1 MFYII
6 GVNPNI
12 ERAAGSIMEQI
23 WIEKYRPNNLSEVV
37 GQEAVTSRLKNYVK
51 ESSMPHL
58 LFAGP
63 AGIGKTTSALALA
76 REMFGELWKH
86 NLHELN
92 ASDERG
98 IDVVR
103 GKIKE
108 FARTAPLGEKGFK
121 IIFLDEA
128 DALTGAAQAALRRTM
143 EKYSR
148 TCRFVM
154 SCNYSSKIIDPI
166 QSRCAVFRFRPIKAE
181 DLEKYLKFVAAKENV
196 NVTKDGFESLTY
208 LAQGDLRRAINGLQM
223 AAAAKTDVTSDV
235 VYQAVAAARPEEVK
249 EALESALSGNFST
262 AREKLDTLQITYG
275 LAGEDVLRQMHRT
288 VRDLDIQDN
297 VKVLMIE
304 KLAEADFRLS
314 EGANSRIQIEAV
326 VASFAI
332 LGRNLSKT

>member
-1 MFYII
+1 
-6 GVNPNI
+6 
-12 ERAAGSIMEQI
+12 MEEI
-23 WIEKYRPNNLSEVV
+23 WIEKYRPSNLSEVV
-37 GQEAVTSRLKNYVK
+37 GQTPITSRLKNYVK
-51 ESSMPHL
+51 ERSMPHL

-63 AGIGKTTSALALA
+63 AGTGKTTSALALA
-76 REMFGELWKH
+76 KELFGELWKH

-108 FARTAPLGEKGFK
+108 FARTAPLGEDGFK

-154 SCNYSSKIIDPI
+154 SCNFSSKIIDPI
-166 QSRCAVFRFRPIKAE
+166 QSRCAVFRFRPLKAE
-181 DLEKYLKFVAAKENV
+181 DVERYLKFVAVKEEL
-196 NVTKDGFESLTY
+196 KIDKEAYESLTY

-223 AAAAKTDVTSDV
+223 AAAANVDITPDV

-249 EALESALSGNFST
+249 EALEMSLNNNFAG
-262 AREKLDTLQITYG
+262 ARERLDTLQITYG
-275 LAGEDVLRQMHRT
+275 LAGEDVLRQMHRS
-288 VRDLDIQDN
+288 VRDLEVPDTI
-297 VKVLMIE
+297 KVQMIE

-314 EGANSRIQIEAV
+314 EGANARIQIEAV
-326 VASFAI
+326 IANFAV
-332 LGRNLSKT
+332 LGRHISEQ

>member
-1 MFYII
+1 
-6 GVNPNI
+6 
-12 ERAAGSIMEQI
+12 MEEI
-23 WIEKYRPNNLSEVV
+23 WIEKYRPTNLSEVV
-37 GQEAVTSRLKNYVK
+37 GQSNVTDRLKNYVK
-51 ESSMPHL
+51 ERSMPHL

-76 REMFGELWKH
+76 KEMFGELWKH

-108 FARTAPLGEKGFK
+108 FARTAPLGEDGFK

-143 EKYSR
+143 ERYAR
-148 TCRFVM
+148 TCRFIM
-154 SCNYSSKIIDPI
+154 SCNFSSKIIDPI
-166 QSRCAVFRFRPIKAE
+166 QSRCAVFRFKPIKAE
-181 DLEKYLKFVAAKENV
+181 DLEKYLKFVASKEGLKI
-196 NVTKDGFESLTY
+196 TSEGYQAITY

-223 AAAAKTDVTSDV
+223 SAAAKKEITPDV
-235 VYQAVAAARPEEVK
+235 VYQAVAAARPDEVK
-249 EALESALSGNFST
+249 EALELALDGNYSG
-262 AREKLDTLQITYG
+262 ARERLDTLQITYG
-275 LAGEDVLRQMHRT
+275 LAGEDVIRQMHRS
-288 VRDLDIQDN
+288 VRDLEISDI
-297 VKVLMIE
+297 VKVQMIE

-326 VASFAI
+326 VANFAI
-332 LGRNLSKT
+332 LGRNMNKT

>member
-1 MFYII
+1 
-6 GVNPNI
+6 
-12 ERAAGSIMEQI
+12 
-23 WIEKYRPNNLSEVV
+23 
-37 GQEAVTSRLKNYVK
+37 
-51 ESSMPHL
+51 MPHL

-63 AGIGKTTSALALA
+63 AGTGKTTCALALA
-76 REMFGELWKH
+76 KELFGELWKH

-108 FARTAPLGEKGFK
+108 FARTAPLGEDGFK

-154 SCNYSSKIIDPI
+154 SCNFSSKIIEPI
-166 QSRCAVFRFRPIKAE
+166 QSRCAVFRFRPLKAE
-181 DLEKYLKFVAAKENV
+181 DVERYLKFVAVKEELNID
-196 NVTKDGFESLTY
+196 KEAYESLTY

-223 AAAAKTDVTSDV
+223 AAAAKVDITPDV

-249 EALESALSGNFST
+249 EALEMSLNNNFAG
-262 AREKLDTLQITYG
+262 ARERLDTLQITYG
-275 LAGEDVLRQMHRT
+275 LAGED
-288 VRDLDIQDN
+288 
-297 VKVLMIE
+297 
-304 KLAEADFRLS
+304 
-314 EGANSRIQIEAV
+314 AV
-326 VASFAI
+326 SYTHLTLPTICSV
-332 LGRNLSKT
+332 

>member
-1 MFYII
+1 
-6 GVNPNI
+6 
-12 ERAAGSIMEQI
+12 MEEI
-23 WIEKYRPNNLSEVV
+23 WTEKYRPSNLSEVV
-37 GQEAVTSRLKNYVK
+37 GQTPITDRLKNYVK
-51 ESSMPHL
+51 ERSMPHL

-63 AGIGKTTSALALA
+63 AGTGKTTCALALA
-76 REMFGELWKH
+76 KELFGELWKH

-108 FARTAPLGEKGFK
+108 FARTAPLGEDGFK

-154 SCNYSSKIIDPI
+154 SCNFSSKIIDPI
-166 QSRCAVFRFRPIKAE
+166 QSRCAVFRFRPLKAE
-181 DLEKYLKFVAAKENV
+181 DVERYLKFVAVKEELNID
-196 NVTKDGFESLTY
+196 KEAYESLTY

-223 AAAAKTDVTSDV
+223 AAAANVDITPDV

-249 EALESALSGNFST
+249 EALEMSLNNNFAG
-262 AREKLDTLQITYG
+262 ARERLDTLQITYG

-288 VRDLDIQDN
+288 VRDLEVPDTI
-297 VKVLMIE
+297 KVQMIE

-326 VASFAI
+326 IANFAV
-332 LGRNLSKT
+332 LGRHIPEP

>member
-1 MFYII
+1 
-6 GVNPNI
+6 
-12 ERAAGSIMEQI
+12 MEEI
-23 WIEKYRPNNLSEVV
+23 WIEKYRPSNLSEVV
-37 GQEAVTSRLKNYVK
+37 GQTPITSRLKNYVK
-51 ESSMPHL
+51 ERSMPHL

-63 AGIGKTTSALALA
+63 SGTGKTTCALALA
-76 REMFGELWKH
+76 KELFGELWKH

-108 FARTAPLGEKGFK
+108 FARTAPLGEDGFK

-154 SCNYSSKIIDPI
+154 SCNFSSKIIDPI
-166 QSRCAVFRFRPIKAE
+166 QSRCAVFRFRPLKAE
-181 DLEKYLKFVAAKENV
+181 DVERYLKFVAVKEELNID
-196 NVTKDGFESLTY
+196 KEAYESLTY

-223 AAAAKTDVTSDV
+223 AAAANVDLTSDV

-249 EALESALSGNFST
+249 EALEMSLDNNFAG
-262 AREKLDTLQITYG
+262 ARERLDTLQITYG
-275 LAGEDVLRQMHRT
+275 LAGEDVLRQMHRS
-288 VRDLDIQDN
+288 VRDIEVPDTI
-297 VKVLMIE
+297 KVQMIE

-314 EGANSRIQIEAV
+314 EGANERIQIEAV
-326 VASFAI
+326 IANFAV
-332 LGRNLSKT
+332 LGRHIPEP

>member
-1 MFYII
+1 
-6 GVNPNI
+6 
-12 ERAAGSIMEQI
+12 MEEI
-23 WIEKYRPNNLSEVV
+23 WIEKYRPSNLSEVV
-37 GQEAVTSRLKNYVK
+37 GQTPVTSRLKNYAK
-51 ESSMPHL
+51 ERSMPHL

-63 AGIGKTTSALALA
+63 AGTGKTTSALALA
-76 REMFGELWKH
+76 QELFGELWKH

-108 FARTAPLGEKGFK
+108 FARTAPLGEDGFK

-181 DLEKYLKFVAAKENV
+181 DIERYLKFVAAKEELNID
-196 NVTKDGFESLTY
+196 NEAYESLTY

-223 AAAAKTDVTSDV
+223 AAAANVDITPDV

-249 EALESALSGNFST
+249 EALEMALNNNFAG
-262 AREKLDTLQITYG
+262 ARERLDTLQITYG
-275 LAGEDVLRQMHRT
+275 LAGEDVLRQMHRSI
-288 VRDLDIQDN
+288 RDLEIPDSI
-297 VKVLMIE
+297 KVQMIE

-314 EGANSRIQIEAV
+314 EGANARIQIEAV
-326 VASFAI
+326 IANFAV
-332 LGRNLSKT
+332 LSQHISKP

>member
-1 MFYII
+1 
-6 GVNPNI
+6 
-12 ERAAGSIMEQI
+12 MEEI
-23 WIEKYRPNNLSEVV
+23 WIEKYRPSNLSEVV
-37 GQEAVTSRLKNYVK
+37 GQTPVTSRLKNYAK
-51 ESSMPHL
+51 ERSMPHL

-63 AGIGKTTSALALA
+63 AGTGKTTSALALA
-76 REMFGELWKH
+76 QELFGELWKH

-108 FARTAPLGEKGFK
+108 FARTAPLGEDGFK

-181 DLEKYLKFVAAKENV
+181 DVERYLKFVATKEELNID
-196 NVTKDGFESLTY
+196 KEAYDSLTY

-223 AAAAKTDVTSDV
+223 AAAANVDITPDV

-249 EALESALSGNFST
+249 EALEMALNNNFAG
-262 AREKLDTLQITYG
+262 ARERLDTLQITYG

-288 VRDLDIQDN
+288 VRDLEIPDSI
-297 VKVLMIE
+297 KVQMIE
-304 KLAEADFRLS
+304 KLA
-314 EGANSRIQIEAV
+314 
-326 VASFAI
+326 
-332 LGRNLSKT
+332 

>member
-1 MFYII
+1 
-6 GVNPNI
+6 
-12 ERAAGSIMEQI
+12 MEEI
-23 WIEKYRPNNLSEVV
+23 WIEKYRPSNLSEVV
-37 GQEAVTSRLKNYVK
+37 GQTPVTSRLKNYVK
-51 ESSMPHL
+51 ERSMPHL

-63 AGIGKTTSALALA
+63 AGTGKPTSALALSK
-76 REMFGELWKH
+76 ELFGELWKH

-108 FARTAPLGEKGFK
+108 FARTAPLGEDGFK

-154 SCNYSSKIIDPI
+154 SCNFSSKIIEPI
-166 QSRCAVFRFRPIKAE
+166 QSRCAVFRFRPLKAE
-181 DLEKYLKFVAAKENV
+181 DVERYLKFVAVKEELNID
-196 NVTKDGFESLTY
+196 KEAYESLTY

-223 AAAAKTDVTSDV
+223 AAAAKVDITPDV

-249 EALESALSGNFST
+249 DALEMSLNNNFAG
-262 AREKLDTLQITYG
+262 ARERLDTLQITYG
-275 LAGEDVLRQMHRT
+275 LAGEDVLRQMHRS
-288 VRDLDIQDN
+288 VRDLEDPDTI
-297 VKVLMIE
+297 KVQMIE

-314 EGANSRIQIEAV
+314 EGANARIQIEAV
-326 VASFAI
+326 IANFAV
-332 LGRNLSKT
+332 LGRHIPEQ

>member
-1 MFYII
+1 
-6 GVNPNI
+6 
-12 ERAAGSIMEQI
+12 MEEI
-23 WIEKYRPNNLSEVV
+23 WIEKYRPSNLSEVV
-37 GQEAVTSRLKNYVK
+37 GQTPITSRLKNYVK
-51 ESSMPHL
+51 ERSMPHL

-63 AGIGKTTSALALA
+63 AGTGKTTCALALA
-76 REMFGELWKH
+76 KELFGELWKH

-108 FARTAPLGEKGFK
+108 FARTAPLGEDGFK

-154 SCNYSSKIIDPI
+154 SCNFSSKIIDPI
-166 QSRCAVFRFRPIKAE
+166 QSRCAVFRFRPLKAE
-181 DLEKYLKFVAAKENV
+181 DVERYLKFVAVKEELNID
-196 NVTKDGFESLTY
+196 KEAYESLTY

-223 AAAAKTDVTSDV
+223 AAAAKVDITPDV

-249 EALESALSGNFST
+249 EALEMSLDNNFAG
-262 AREKLDTLQITYG
+262 ARERLDTLQITYG
-275 LAGEDVLRQMHRT
+275 LAGEDVLRQMHRS
-288 VRDLDIQDN
+288 VRDIEVPDTI
-297 VKVLMIE
+297 KVQMIE

-314 EGANSRIQIEAV
+314 EGANARIQIEAV
-326 VASFAI
+326 IANFAV
-332 LGRNLSKT
+332 LGRHIPEP

>member
-1 MFYII
+1 
-6 GVNPNI
+6 
-12 ERAAGSIMEQI
+12 MEEI
-23 WIEKYRPNNLSEVV
+23 WTEKYRPSNLSEVV
-37 GQEAVTSRLKNYVK
+37 GQTPITGRLKNYVK
-51 ESSMPHL
+51 ERSMPHL

-63 AGIGKTTSALALA
+63 AGTGKTTCALALA
-76 REMFGELWKH
+76 KELFGELWKH

-108 FARTAPLGEKGFK
+108 FARTAPLGEDGFK

-154 SCNYSSKIIDPI
+154 SCNFSSKIIDPI
-166 QSRCAVFRFRPIKAE
+166 QSRCAVFRFRPLKAE
-181 DLEKYLKFVAAKENV
+181 DVERYLKFVAVKEELNID
-196 NVTKDGFESLTY
+196 KEAYESLSY

-223 AAAAKTDVTSDV
+223 AAAANVDITPDV

-249 EALESALSGNFST
+249 EALEMSLNNNFAG
-262 AREKLDTLQITYG
+262 ARERLDTLQITYG

-288 VRDLDIQDN
+288 VRDLEVPDTI
-297 VKVLMIE
+297 KVQMIE

-326 VASFAI
+326 IANFAV
-332 LGRNLSKT
+332 LGRHIPEP

>member
-1 MFYII
+1 
-6 GVNPNI
+6 
-12 ERAAGSIMEQI
+12 MEEI
-23 WIEKYRPNNLSEVV
+23 WTEKYRPSNLSEVV
-37 GQEAVTSRLKNYVK
+37 GQTPITDRLKNYVK
-51 ESSMPHL
+51 ERSMPHL

-63 AGIGKTTSALALA
+63 AGTGKTTCALALA
-76 REMFGELWKH
+76 KELFGELWKH

-108 FARTAPLGEKGFK
+108 FARTAPLGEDGFK

-154 SCNYSSKIIDPI
+154 SCNFSSKIIDPI
-166 QSRCAVFRFRPIKAE
+166 QSRCAVFRFRPLKAE
-181 DLEKYLKFVAAKENV
+181 DVERYLKFVGVKEELNID
-196 NVTKDGFESLTY
+196 KEAYESLTY

-223 AAAAKTDVTSDV
+223 AAAANVDITPDV

-249 EALESALSGNFST
+249 EALEMSLNNNFAG
-262 AREKLDTLQITYG
+262 ARERLDTLQITYG
-275 LAGEDVLRQMHRT
+275 LAGEDVIRQMHRT
-288 VRDLDIQDN
+288 VRDLEVPDTI
-297 VKVLMIE
+297 KVQMIE

-326 VASFAI
+326 IANFAV
-332 LGRNLSKT
+332 LGRHIPEP

>member
-1 MFYII
+1 
-6 GVNPNI
+6 
-12 ERAAGSIMEQI
+12 MEEI
-23 WIEKYRPNNLSEVV
+23 WIEKYRPSNLSEVV
-37 GQEAVTSRLKNYVK
+37 GQTPITSRLKNYVK
-51 ESSMPHL
+51 ERSMPHL

-63 AGIGKTTSALALA
+63 AGTGKTTCALALA
-76 REMFGELWKH
+76 KELFGELWKH

-108 FARTAPLGEKGFK
+108 FARTAPLGEDGFK

-154 SCNYSSKIIDPI
+154 SCNFSSKIIDPI
-166 QSRCAVFRFRPIKAE
+166 QSRCAVFRFRPLKAE
-181 DLEKYLKFVAAKENV
+181 DVERYLKFVAVKEELNID
-196 NVTKDGFESLTY
+196 KEAYESLTY

-223 AAAAKTDVTSDV
+223 AAAANVDITRDV

-249 EALESALSGNFST
+249 EALEMSLNNNFAG
-262 AREKLDTLQITYG
+262 ARERLDTLQITYG
-275 LAGEDVLRQMHRT
+275 LAGEDVLRQMHRS
-288 VRDLDIQDN
+288 VRDIEVPDTI
-297 VKVLMIE
+297 KVQMIE

-314 EGANSRIQIEAV
+314 EGANARIQIEAV
-326 VASFAI
+326 IANFAV
-332 LGRNLSKT
+332 LGRHIPEP

>member
-1 MFYII
+1 
-6 GVNPNI
+6 
-12 ERAAGSIMEQI
+12 MEEI
-23 WIEKYRPNNLSEVV
+23 WIEKYRPTNLSEVV
-37 GQEAVTSRLKNYVK
+37 GQSSVTDRLKNYVK
-51 ESSMPHL
+51 ERSMPHL

-76 REMFGELWKH
+76 REMFGDLWKH

-108 FARTAPLGEKGFK
+108 FARTAPLGEDGFK

-143 EKYSR
+143 EKYAR
-148 TCRFVM
+148 TCRFIM
-154 SCNYSSKIIDPI
+154 SCNFSSKIIDPI
-166 QSRCAVFRFRPIKAE
+166 QSRCAVFRFKPIKAE
-181 DLEKYLKFVAAKENV
+181 DLEKYLKFVASKEGLNI
-196 NVTKDGFESLTY
+196 TSEGYQAITY

-223 AAAAKTDVTSDV
+223 AAAAKKEITPDV
-235 VYQAVAAARPEEVK
+235 VYQAVAAARPDEVK
-249 EALESALSGNFST
+249 EALELALDGNYSG
-262 AREKLDTLQITYG
+262 ARERLDTLQITYG
-275 LAGEDVLRQMHRT
+275 LAGEDVIRQMHRS
-288 VRDLDIQDN
+288 VRDLEISDI
-297 VKVLMIE
+297 VKVQMIE

-332 LGRNLSKT
+332 LGRNLNKT

>member
-1 MFYII
+1 
-6 GVNPNI
+6 
-12 ERAAGSIMEQI
+12 MEEI
-23 WIEKYRPNNLSEVV
+23 WIEKYRPTNLSEVV
-37 GQEAVTSRLKNYVK
+37 GQTPITSRLKNYVK
-51 ESSMPHL
+51 ERSMPHL

-63 AGIGKTTSALALA
+63 AGTGKTTSALALSK
-76 REMFGELWKH
+76 ELFGELWKH

-108 FARTAPLGEKGFK
+108 FARTAPLGEDGFK

-154 SCNYSSKIIDPI
+154 SCNFSSKIIDPI
-166 QSRCAVFRFRPIKAE
+166 QSRCAVFRFRPLKAE
-181 DLEKYLKFVAAKENV
+181 DVERYLKFVAVKEELNID
-196 NVTKDGFESLTY
+196 KEAYESLTY

-223 AAAAKTDVTSDV
+223 AAAANVDITPDV

-249 EALESALSGNFST
+249 EALEMSLNNNFAG
-262 AREKLDTLQITYG
+262 ARERLDTLQITYG
-275 LAGEDVLRQMHRT
+275 LAGEDVLRQMHRS
-288 VRDLDIQDN
+288 VRDIEVPDTI
-297 VKVLMIE
+297 KVQMIE

-314 EGANSRIQIEAV
+314 EGANARIQIEAV
-326 VASFAI
+326 IANFAV
-332 LGRNLSKT
+332 LGRHIPEQ

>member
-1 MFYII
+1 
-6 GVNPNI
+6 
-12 ERAAGSIMEQI
+12 MEEI
-23 WIEKYRPNNLSEVV
+23 WIEKYRPSNLSEVV
-37 GQEAVTSRLKNYVK
+37 GQTPITSRLKNYVK
-51 ESSMPHL
+51 ERSMPHL

-63 AGIGKTTSALALA
+63 SGTGKTTCALALA
-76 REMFGELWKH
+76 KELFGELWKH

-108 FARTAPLGEKGFK
+108 FARTAPLGEDGFK

-154 SCNYSSKIIDPI
+154 SCNFSSKIIDPI
-166 QSRCAVFRFRPIKAE
+166 QSRCAVFRFRPLKAE
-181 DLEKYLKFVAAKENV
+181 DVERYLKFVAVKEELNID
-196 NVTKDGFESLTY
+196 KEAYEALTY

-223 AAAAKTDVTSDV
+223 AAAANVDLTSDV

-249 EALESALSGNFST
+249 EALEMSLDNNFAG
-262 AREKLDTLQITYG
+262 ARERLDTLQITYG
-275 LAGEDVLRQMHRT
+275 LAGEDVLRQMHRS
-288 VRDLDIQDN
+288 VRDIEVPDTI
-297 VKVLMIE
+297 KVQMIE

-314 EGANSRIQIEAV
+314 EGANARIQIEAV
-326 VASFAI
+326 IANFAV
-332 LGRNLSKT
+332 LGRHIPEP

>member
-1 MFYII
+1 
-6 GVNPNI
+6 
-12 ERAAGSIMEQI
+12 MEEI
-23 WIEKYRPNNLSEVV
+23 WIEKYRPSNLSEVV
-37 GQEAVTSRLKNYVK
+37 GQTPVTSRLKNYAK
-51 ESSMPHL
+51 ERSMPHL

-63 AGIGKTTSALALA
+63 AGTGKTTSALALA
-76 REMFGELWKH
+76 QELFGELWKH

-108 FARTAPLGEKGFK
+108 FARTAPLGEDGFK

-181 DLEKYLKFVAAKENV
+181 DVERYLKFVATKEELNID
-196 NVTKDGFESLTY
+196 KEAYDSLTY

-223 AAAAKTDVTSDV
+223 AAAANVDITPDV

-249 EALESALSGNFST
+249 EALEMALNNNFAG
-262 AREKLDTLQITYG
+262 ARERLDTLQITYG

-288 VRDLDIQDN
+288 VRDLKIPDSI
-297 VKVLMIE
+297 KVQMIE

-314 EGANSRIQIEAV
+314 EGANARIQIEAV
-326 VASFAI
+326 IANFAV
-332 LGRNLSKT
+332 LSRHIPNP

>member
-1 MFYII
+1 
-6 GVNPNI
+6 
-12 ERAAGSIMEQI
+12 MEEI
-23 WIEKYRPNNLSEVV
+23 WIEKYRPTNLSEVV
-37 GQEAVTSRLKNYVK
+37 GQSSVTDRLKNYVK
-51 ESSMPHL
+51 ERSMPHL

-76 REMFGELWKH
+76 KEMFGELWKH

-108 FARTAPLGEKGFK
+108 FARTAPLGEDGFK

-143 EKYSR
+143 ERYAR
-148 TCRFVM
+148 TCRFIM
-154 SCNYSSKIIDPI
+154 SCNFSSKIIDPI

-181 DLEKYLKFVAAKENV
+181 DLEKYLKFVASKEGLKI
-196 NVTKDGFESLTY
+196 TSEGYQAITY

-223 AAAAKTDVTSDV
+223 AAAAKKEITPDV
-235 VYQAVAAARPEEVK
+235 VYQAVAAARPDEVK
-249 EALESALSGNFST
+249 EALELALDGNYSG
-262 AREKLDTLQITYG
+262 ARERLDTLQITYG
-275 LAGEDVLRQMHRT
+275 LAGEDVIRQMHRS
-288 VRDLDIQDN
+288 VRDLEISDI
-297 VKVLMIE
+297 VKVQMIE

-326 VASFAI
+326 VANFAI
-332 LGRNLSKT
+332 LGRNVNKT

>member
-1 MFYII
+1 
-6 GVNPNI
+6 
-12 ERAAGSIMEQI
+12 MEEI
-23 WIEKYRPNNLSEVV
+23 WTEKYRPSNLSEVV
-37 GQEAVTSRLKNYVK
+37 GQTPITSRLKNYVK
-51 ESSMPHL
+51 ERSMPHL

-63 AGIGKTTSALALA
+63 AGTGKTTCALALA
-76 REMFGELWKH
+76 KELFGELWKH

-108 FARTAPLGEKGFK
+108 FARTAPLGEDGFK

-143 EKYSR
+143 EIYSR

-154 SCNYSSKIIDPI
+154 SCNFSSKIIDPI
-166 QSRCAVFRFRPIKAE
+166 QSRCAVFRFRPLKAE
-181 DLEKYLKFVAAKENV
+181 DVERYLKFVAVKEELNID
-196 NVTKDGFESLTY
+196 KEAYESLTY

-223 AAAAKTDVTSDV
+223 AAAANVDITSDV

-249 EALESALSGNFST
+249 EALEMSLDNNFAG
-262 AREKLDTLQITYG
+262 ARERLDTLQITYG
-275 LAGEDVLRQMHRT
+275 LAGEDVLRQMHRS
-288 VRDLDIQDN
+288 VRDLEVPDTI
-297 VKVLMIE
+297 KVQMIE

-314 EGANSRIQIEAV
+314 EGANARIQIEAV
-326 VASFAI
+326 IANFAV
-332 LGRNLSKT
+332 LGRHIPEQ

>member
-1 MFYII
+1 
-6 GVNPNI
+6 
-12 ERAAGSIMEQI
+12 MEEI
-23 WIEKYRPNNLSEVV
+23 WIEKYRPSNLSEVV
-37 GQEAVTSRLKNYVK
+37 GQTPVTSRLKNYAK
-51 ESSMPHL
+51 ERSMPHL

-63 AGIGKTTSALALA
+63 AGTGKTTSALALA
-76 REMFGELWKH
+76 QELFGELWKH

-108 FARTAPLGEKGFK
+108 FARTAPLGEDGFK

-181 DLEKYLKFVAAKENV
+181 DVERYLKFVAVKEELKV
-196 NVTKDGFESLTY
+196 DKEAYESLTY

-223 AAAAKTDVTSDV
+223 AAAANVDITPDV

-249 EALESALSGNFST
+249 EALEMALNNNFAG
-262 AREKLDTLQITYG
+262 ARERLDTLQITYG

-288 VRDLDIQDN
+288 VRDLKIPDSI
-297 VKVLMIE
+297 KVQMIE

-314 EGANSRIQIEAV
+314 EGANARIQIEAV
-326 VASFAI
+326 IANFAV
-332 LGRNLSKT
+332 LSRHIPNP

>member
-1 MFYII
+1 
-6 GVNPNI
+6 
-12 ERAAGSIMEQI
+12 MEEI
-23 WIEKYRPNNLSEVV
+23 WTEKYRPSNLSEVV
-37 GQEAVTSRLKNYVK
+37 GQTPITDRLKNYVK
-51 ESSMPHL
+51 ERSMPHL

-63 AGIGKTTSALALA
+63 AGTGKTTCALALA
-76 REMFGELWKH
+76 KELFGELWKH

-108 FARTAPLGEKGFK
+108 FARTAPLGEDGFK

-143 EKYSR
+143 EIYSR

-154 SCNYSSKIIDPI
+154 SCNFSSKIIDPI
-166 QSRCAVFRFRPIKAE
+166 QSRCAVFRFRPLKAE
-181 DLEKYLKFVAAKENV
+181 DVERYLKFVAVKEELNID
-196 NVTKDGFESLTY
+196 KEAYESLTY

-223 AAAAKTDVTSDV
+223 AAAANVDITPDV

-249 EALESALSGNFST
+249 EALEMSLNNNFAG
-262 AREKLDTLQITYG
+262 ARERLDTLQITYG

-288 VRDLDIQDN
+288 VRDLEVPDTI
-297 VKVLMIE
+297 KVQMIE

-326 VASFAI
+326 IANFAV
-332 LGRNLSKT
+332 LGRHIPEP

>member
-1 MFYII
+1 
-6 GVNPNI
+6 
-12 ERAAGSIMEQI
+12 MEEI
-23 WIEKYRPNNLSEVV
+23 WTEKYRPSNLSEVV
-37 GQEAVTSRLKNYVK
+37 GQTPITDRLKNYVK
-51 ESSMPHL
+51 ERSMPHL

-63 AGIGKTTSALALA
+63 AGTGKTTCALVLA
-76 REMFGELWKH
+76 KELFGELWKH

-108 FARTAPLGEKGFK
+108 FARTAPLGEDGFK

-143 EKYSR
+143 EIYSR

-154 SCNYSSKIIDPI
+154 SCNFSSKIIDPI
-166 QSRCAVFRFRPIKAE
+166 QSRCAVFRFRPLKAE
-181 DLEKYLKFVAAKENV
+181 DVERYLKFVGVKEELNID
-196 NVTKDGFESLTY
+196 KEAYESLTY

-223 AAAAKTDVTSDV
+223 AAAANVDITPDV

-249 EALESALSGNFST
+249 EALEMSLNNNFAG
-262 AREKLDTLQITYG
+262 ARERLDTLQITYG
-275 LAGEDVLRQMHRT
+275 LAGEDVIRQMHRT
-288 VRDLDIQDN
+288 VRDLEVPDTI
-297 VKVLMIE
+297 KVQMIE

-326 VASFAI
+326 IANFAV
-332 LGRNLSKT
+332 LGRHIPEP

>member
-1 MFYII
+1 
-6 GVNPNI
+6 
-12 ERAAGSIMEQI
+12 MEEI
-23 WIEKYRPNNLSEVV
+23 WIEKYRPSNLSEVV
-37 GQEAVTSRLKNYVK
+37 GQTPITSRLKNYVK
-51 ESSMPHL
+51 ERSMPHL

-63 AGIGKTTSALALA
+63 AGTGKTTCALALA
-76 REMFGELWKH
+76 RELFGELWKH

-108 FARTAPLGEKGFK
+108 FARTAPLGEDGFK

-154 SCNYSSKIIDPI
+154 SCNFSSKIIDPI
-166 QSRCAVFRFRPIKAE
+166 QSRCAVFRFRPLKAE
-181 DLEKYLKFVAAKENV
+181 DVERYLKFVAVKEELNID
-196 NVTKDGFESLTY
+196 KEAYESLTY

-223 AAAAKTDVTSDV
+223 AAAANVDITRDV

-249 EALESALSGNFST
+249 EALEMSLNNNFAG
-262 AREKLDTLQITYG
+262 ARERLDTLQITYG
-275 LAGEDVLRQMHRT
+275 LAGEDVLRQMHRS
-288 VRDLDIQDN
+288 VRDIEVPDTI
-297 VKVLMIE
+297 KVQMIE

-314 EGANSRIQIEAV
+314 EGANARIQIEAV
-326 VASFAI
+326 IANFAV
-332 LGRNLSKT
+332 LGRHIPEP

>member
-1 MFYII
+1 
-6 GVNPNI
+6 
-12 ERAAGSIMEQI
+12 MEEI
-23 WIEKYRPNNLSEVV
+23 WIEKYRPTNLSEVV
-37 GQEAVTSRLKNYVK
+37 GQSNVTDRLKNYVK
-51 ESSMPHL
+51 ERSMPHL

-76 REMFGELWKH
+76 KEMFGELWKH

-108 FARTAPLGEKGFK
+108 FARTAPLGEDGFK

-143 EKYSR
+143 ERYAR
-148 TCRFVM
+148 TCRFIM
-154 SCNYSSKIIDPI
+154 SCNFSSKIIDPI
-166 QSRCAVFRFRPIKAE
+166 QSRCAVFRFKPIKAE
-181 DLEKYLKFVAAKENV
+181 DLEKYLKFVASKEDLKI
-196 NVTKDGFESLTY
+196 TGEGYQAITY

-223 AAAAKTDVTSDV
+223 AAAAKKEITPDV
-235 VYQAVAAARPEEVK
+235 VYQAVAAARPDEVK
-249 EALESALSGNFST
+249 EALELALDGNYSG
-262 AREKLDTLQITYG
+262 ARERLDTLQITYG
-275 LAGEDVLRQMHRT
+275 LAGEDVIRQMHRS
-288 VRDLDIQDN
+288 VRDLDISDI
-297 VKVLMIE
+297 VKVQMIE

-326 VASFAI
+326 VANFAI
-332 LGRNLSKT
+332 LGRNMNKT

>member
-1 MFYII
+1 
-6 GVNPNI
+6 
-12 ERAAGSIMEQI
+12 MEEI
-23 WIEKYRPNNLSEVV
+23 WIEKYRPSNLSEVV
-37 GQEAVTSRLKNYVK
+37 GQNPVTSRLKNYVK
-51 ESSMPHL
+51 ERSMPHL

-63 AGIGKTTSALALA
+63 PGTGKTTSALALA
-76 REMFGELWKH
+76 QELFGELWKH

-108 FARTAPLGEKGFK
+108 FARTAPLGVDGFK

-154 SCNYSSKIIDPI
+154 SCNYSSKIIEPI

-181 DLEKYLKFVAAKENV
+181 DVERYLKFVTVKEELKV
-196 NVTKDGFESLTY
+196 DKEAYESLTY

-223 AAAAKTDVTSDV
+223 AAAANLDITADI
-235 VYQAVAAARPEEVK
+235 VYQAVAAARPEEVR
-249 EALESALSGNFST
+249 EALEMALDNNFAG
-262 AREKLDTLQITYG
+262 ARERLDTLQITYG
-275 LAGEDVLRQMHRT
+275 LAGEDILRQMHRS
-288 VRDLDIQDN
+288 VRDLEIPDII
-297 VKVLMIE
+297 KVQLIE

-314 EGANSRIQIEAV
+314 EGANARIQIEAV
-326 VASFAI
+326 IANFTVI
-332 LGRNLSKT
+332 GRHIEKQ

>member
-1 MFYII
+1 
-6 GVNPNI
+6 
-12 ERAAGSIMEQI
+12 MEEI
-23 WIEKYRPNNLSEVV
+23 WIEKYRPSNLSEVV
-37 GQEAVTSRLKNYVK
+37 GQTPITSRLKNYVK
-51 ESSMPHL
+51 ERSMPHL

-63 AGIGKTTSALALA
+63 AGTGKTTCALALA
-76 REMFGELWKH
+76 KELFGELWKH

-108 FARTAPLGEKGFK
+108 FARTAPLGEDGFK
-121 IIFLDEA
+121 IIFLDAA

-154 SCNYSSKIIDPI
+154 SCNFSSKIIDPI
-166 QSRCAVFRFRPIKAE
+166 QSRCAVFRFRPLKAE
-181 DLEKYLKFVAAKENV
+181 DVERYLKFVAVKEELNID
-196 NVTKDGFESLTY
+196 KEAYESLTY

-223 AAAAKTDVTSDV
+223 AAAANVDITPDV

-249 EALESALSGNFST
+249 EALEMSLNNNFAG
-262 AREKLDTLQITYG
+262 ARERLDTLQITYG
-275 LAGEDVLRQMHRT
+275 LAGEDVLRQMHRS
-288 VRDLDIQDN
+288 VRDIEVPDTI
-297 VKVLMIE
+297 KVQMIE

-314 EGANSRIQIEAV
+314 EGANARIQIEAV
-326 VASFAI
+326 IANFAV
-332 LGRNLSKT
+332 LGRHIPEP

>member
-1 MFYII
+1 
-6 GVNPNI
+6 
-12 ERAAGSIMEQI
+12 MEEI
-23 WIEKYRPNNLSEVV
+23 WIEKYRPSNLSEVV
-37 GQEAVTSRLKNYVK
+37 GQTPVTSRLKNYVK
-51 ESSMPHL
+51 ERSMPHL

-63 AGIGKTTSALALA
+63 AGTGKTTCALALA
-76 REMFGELWKH
+76 KELFGELWKH

-108 FARTAPLGEKGFK
+108 FARTAPLGEDGFK

-154 SCNYSSKIIDPI
+154 SCNFSSKIIEPI
-166 QSRCAVFRFRPIKAE
+166 QSRCAVFRFRPLKAE
-181 DLEKYLKFVAAKENV
+181 DVERYLKFVAVKEELNID
-196 NVTKDGFESLTY
+196 KEAYESLTY

-223 AAAAKTDVTSDV
+223 AAAAKVDITPDV

-249 EALESALSGNFST
+249 EALEMSLNNNFAG
-262 AREKLDTLQITYG
+262 ARERLDTLQITYG

-288 VRDLDIQDN
+288 VRDLEVPDTI
-297 VKVLMIE
+297 KVQMIE

-314 EGANSRIQIEAV
+314 EGANARIQIEAV
-326 VASFAI
+326 IANFAV
-332 LGRNLSKT
+332 LGRHIPEQ

>member
-1 MFYII
+1 
-6 GVNPNI
+6 
-12 ERAAGSIMEQI
+12 MEEI
-23 WIEKYRPNNLSEVV
+23 WIEKYRPSNLSEVV
-37 GQEAVTSRLKNYVK
+37 GQTPITSRLKNYVK
-51 ESSMPHL
+51 ERSMPHL

-63 AGIGKTTSALALA
+63 SGTGKTTCALALA
-76 REMFGELWKH
+76 KELFGELWKH

-108 FARTAPLGEKGFK
+108 FARTAPLGEDGFK

-154 SCNYSSKIIDPI
+154 SCNFSSKIIDPI
-166 QSRCAVFRFRPIKAE
+166 QSRCAVFRFRPLKAE
-181 DLEKYLKFVAAKENV
+181 DVERYLKFVAVKEELNID
-196 NVTKDGFESLTY
+196 KEAYESLTY

-223 AAAAKTDVTSDV
+223 AAAANVDITPDV

-249 EALESALSGNFST
+249 EALEMSLNNNFAG
-262 AREKLDTLQITYG
+262 ARERLDTLQITYG
-275 LAGEDVLRQMHRT
+275 LAGEDVLRQMHRS
-288 VRDLDIQDN
+288 VRDIEVPDTI
-297 VKVLMIE
+297 KVQMIE

-314 EGANSRIQIEAV
+314 EGANARIQIEAV
-326 VASFAI
+326 IANFAV
-332 LGRNLSKT
+332 LGRHIPEP

>member
-1 MFYII
+1 
-6 GVNPNI
+6 
-12 ERAAGSIMEQI
+12 MEEI
-23 WIEKYRPNNLSEVV
+23 WIEKYRPSNLSEVV
-37 GQEAVTSRLKNYVK
+37 GQTPITSRLKNYVK
-51 ESSMPHL
+51 ERSMPHL

-63 AGIGKTTSALALA
+63 AGTGKTTCALALA
-76 REMFGELWKH
+76 KELFGELWKH

-108 FARTAPLGEKGFK
+108 FARTAPLGEDGFK

-154 SCNYSSKIIDPI
+154 SCNFSSKIIDPI
-166 QSRCAVFRFRPIKAE
+166 QSRCAVFRFRPLKAE
-181 DLEKYLKFVAAKENV
+181 DVERYLKFVAVKEELNID
-196 NVTKDGFESLTY
+196 KEAYESLAY

-223 AAAAKTDVTSDV
+223 AAAANVDITPDV

-249 EALESALSGNFST
+249 EALEMSLNNNFAG
-262 AREKLDTLQITYG
+262 ARERLDTLQITYG
-275 LAGEDVLRQMHRT
+275 LAGEDVLRQMHRS
-288 VRDLDIQDN
+288 VRDIEVPDTI
-297 VKVLMIE
+297 KVQMIE

-314 EGANSRIQIEAV
+314 EGANARIQIEAV
-326 VASFAI
+326 IANFAV
-332 LGRNLSKT
+332 LGRHIPEP

>member
-1 MFYII
+1 
-6 GVNPNI
+6 
-12 ERAAGSIMEQI
+12 MEEI
-23 WIEKYRPNNLSEVV
+23 WIEKYRPSNLSEVV
-37 GQEAVTSRLKNYVK
+37 GQTPITSRLKNYVK
-51 ESSMPHL
+51 ERSMPHL

-63 AGIGKTTSALALA
+63 SGTGKTTCALALA
-76 REMFGELWKH
+76 RELFGELWKH

-108 FARTAPLGEKGFK
+108 FARTAPLGEDGFK

-154 SCNYSSKIIDPI
+154 SCNFSSKIIDPI
-166 QSRCAVFRFRPIKAE
+166 QSRCAVFRFRPLKAE
-181 DLEKYLKFVAAKENV
+181 DVERYLKFVAVKEELNID
-196 NVTKDGFESLTY
+196 KEAYESLTY

-223 AAAAKTDVTSDV
+223 AAAANVDITPDV

-249 EALESALSGNFST
+249 EALEMSLNNNFAG
-262 AREKLDTLQITYG
+262 ARERLDTLQITYG
-275 LAGEDVLRQMHRT
+275 LAGEDVLRQMHRS
-288 VRDLDIQDN
+288 VRDIEVPDTI
-297 VKVLMIE
+297 KVQMIE

-314 EGANSRIQIEAV
+314 EGANARIQIEAV
-326 VASFAI
+326 IANFAV
-332 LGRNLSKT
+332 LGRHIPEQ

>member
-1 MFYII
+1 
-6 GVNPNI
+6 
-12 ERAAGSIMEQI
+12 MEEI
-23 WIEKYRPNNLSEVV
+23 WTEKYRPSNLSEVV
-37 GQEAVTSRLKNYVK
+37 GQTPITDRLKNYVK
-51 ESSMPHL
+51 ERSMPHL

-63 AGIGKTTSALALA
+63 AGTGKTTCALVLA
-76 REMFGELWKH
+76 KELFGELWKH

-108 FARTAPLGEKGFK
+108 FARTAPLGEDGFK

-143 EKYSR
+143 EIYSR

-154 SCNYSSKIIDPI
+154 SCNFSSKIIDPI
-166 QSRCAVFRFRPIKAE
+166 QSRCAVFRFRPLKAE
-181 DLEKYLKFVAAKENV
+181 DVERYLKFVAVKEELNID
-196 NVTKDGFESLTY
+196 KEAYESLTY

-223 AAAAKTDVTSDV
+223 AAAANVDITPDV

-249 EALESALSGNFST
+249 EALEMSLNNNFAG
-262 AREKLDTLQITYG
+262 ARERLDTLQITYG
-275 LAGEDVLRQMHRT
+275 LAGEDVIRQMHRT
-288 VRDLDIQDN
+288 VRDLEVPDTI
-297 VKVLMIE
+297 KVQMIE

-314 EGANSRIQIEAV
+314 EGASSRIQIEAV
-326 VASFAI
+326 IANFAV
-332 LGRNLSKT
+332 LGRHIPEP